1 MSNEMAGFGATING
15 KHTFRDL
22 GLVIGNNDIV
32 SSPAPKTNIIDVPG
46 SSYRLDLTETLTG
59 RTEYESRTLNF
70 KFGIQKPKEKWP
82 GVCKNVMLLFH
93 GKKVQ
98 VILDAEP
105 EYYYEG
111 RAECVDFDR
120 AGSIGTFTMT
130 VDCDAYKYEVWDSL
144 GNWEWDSFSFE
155 TGVIREYTDIAV
167 DGSTNI
173 LIRGSDIPMIPTFI
187 VTDYSSEK
195 DAYIRYNGKRY
206 NLVSGRNRFAGVV
219 IPPAGG
225 RVYLYGKYTM
235 AIEVRGGSL

>member
-15 KHTFRDL
+15 YHTLKNL

-32 SSPAPKTNIIDVPG
+32 SSPAPKTNIIDIPG
-46 SSYRLDLTETLTG
+46 SSFRLDLTETLTG
-59 RTEYESRTLNF
+59 RVEYESRTLTF
-70 KFGIQKPKEKWP
+70 QFGIQRSKEEWP

-93 GKKVQ
+93 GKKVK

-111 RAECVDFDR
+111 RAECGDFAR
-120 AGSIGTFTMT
+120 TGSIGTFTMT
-130 VDCDAYKYEVWDSL
+130 VDADAYKYEISDSL
-144 GNWEWDSFSFE
+144 GNWEWDSFNFE
-155 TGVIREYTDIAV
+155 TGIIREYADIAV
-167 DGSTNI
+167 DGNTSI

-187 VTDYSSEK
+187 VSDYSSEK
-195 DAYIRYNGKRY
+195 DAYIRFNSKRY
-206 NLVSGRNRFAGVV
+206 NLVSGRNRFAGLV

-235 AIEVRGGSL
+235 SVDVRGGSL